1 MTKFVGKFRKHK
13 DYRDDYDYAKD
24 YLNVKKVRSEHT
36 EVRKQLREKNW
47 EEEYVKEFGNE
58 EERT

>member
-1 MTKFVGKFRKHK
+1 VTKFVGKFRKHK

>member
-1 MTKFVGKFRKHK
+1 MSKFVGKFRKHK

-36 EVRKQLREKNW
+36 EVRKQLREKDW
-47 EEEYVKEFGNE
+47 EEEYGEDFADE
-58 EERT
+58 EGRS